1 MDVQANG
8 IKLLGSVGG
17 YIVGQVRRRVHLF
30 TLLYSV
36 VALACRPSTWRR
48 TVRVVLARQVVFTGV
63 DALKF
68 TASVALF
75 IGVAVVVQAQLWFG
89 RLGQPELVGPLLVT
103 VIVREV
109 GPLLANLIV
118 IQRSGNAI
126 AVEMANMRASGE
138 VRLLDAQGLDP
149 LVYLVVPR
157 TIGLT
162 ISLLCLS
169 VWMIAVSFVG
179 GYLFAVLAGVKID
192 APATFLTTIVGS
204 IGPADA
210 LSVAGKAVI
219 PGLLAGA
226 ICCSEGLSVEGSA
239 TEIPQVVTR
248 GVQRSVVA
256 MFLVSMLISVLTYW

>member
-1 MDVQANG
+1 MDLRATG
-8 IKLLGSVGG
+8 INLLGGVGG
-17 YIVGQVRRRVHLF
+17 YVLEHVRRYTYL
-30 TLLYSV
+30 TALLYSV
-36 VALACRPSTWRR
+36 VALSCRPSTWRR
-48 TVRVVLARQVVFTGV
+48 TVRGVLARQIVFTGV

-75 IGVAVVVQAQLWFG
+75 VGVGVVVQAQLWFG
-89 RLGQPELVGPLLVT
+89 RLGQAELVGPLLVT

-126 AVEMANMRASGE
+126 AVEMANMRANGE

-157 TIGLT
+157 TVGLT
-162 ISLLCLS
+162 VSLLCLS
-169 VWMIAVSFVG
+169 VWMTAMSFVG
-179 GYLFAVLAGVKID
+179 GYLFAVLVGVKID
-192 APATFLTTIVGS
+192 SPGVFVANIVGS
-204 IGPADA
+204 IGAADV
-210 LSVAGKAVI
+210 LSVAGKAII
-219 PGLLAGA
+219 PGLMAGA
-226 ICCSEGLSVEGSA
+226 ICCGEGLSVEGSA

-256 MFLVSMLISVLTYW
+256 MFVVSVLISALTYW